1 VLKSLANKIT
11 AFYRSLYLGNLFF
24 AIGSGFVFTFFIG
37 FFFSFIF
44 NFAVI
49 ALLLFVLLVLA
60 DMVLLFAKRNAVYA
74 KRSLTDKL
82 SNGDENPV
90 SITIETR
97 YAFKTSLKIIDELPI
112 QLQDRSSYF
121 TLTLAPGASK
131 IVNYSIRPTK
141 RGQYSFGNINVYVQS
156 PIRLISRRFTID
168 EAYNISVYPS
178 FIQMRKYELL
188 AISNRLTEAGIKK
201 IRRIGNASEFDQIKD
216 YVQGDDFRTVNWK
229 ATARRGRLMVNQYQ
243 DERSQQV
250 YSIIDIGRIMK
261 MPFEG
266 LSLLD
271 YSINT
276 SLVISN
282 IALYKQDKAGIITF
296 SNRVSKIL
304 PAERR
309 GGQLNKILE
318 LLYNQKTN
326 YAETSFDVLYS
337 NLRRF
342 VNQRSL
348 VLLYTNF
355 ESLSSLERQMPYLR
369 RIADSHLLCVI
380 FFENTELKELT
391 EKHPKDTEEIY
402 VKTIAEKFAYE
413 KRLIVKELEKN
424 GIHSILTAPQNL
436 SVNTINKYLE
446 FKSRGLI

>member
-1 VLKSLANKIT
+1 MLAD
-11 AFYRSLYLGNLFF
+11 F
-24 AIGSGFVFTFFIG
+24 
-37 FFFSFIF
+37 
-44 NFAVI
+44 
-49 ALLLFVLLVLA
+49 LLLYG
-60 DMVLLFAKRNAVYA
+60 KRDAVYA
-74 KRSLTDKL
+74 KRDLTDKL
-82 SNGDENPV
+82 SNGDENHV
-90 SITIETR
+90 TIVLETR
-97 YAFKTSLKIIDELPI
+97 YAFQTYIKVIDELPI

-121 TLTLAPGASK
+121 TLHLPPGGIK
-131 IVNYSIRPTK
+131 EINYSIRPTK
-141 RGQYSFGNINVYVQS
+141 RGEYEFGNINIYISS
-156 PIRLISRRFTID
+156 PLRLITRRFTIN
-168 EAYNISVYPS
+168 ETRNIAVYPS

-188 AISNRLTEAGIKK
+188 AISNRLTEVGIKK
-201 IRRIGNASEFDQIKD
+201 IRRIGNTSEFDQIKD
-216 YVQGDDFRTVNWK
+216 YVQGDDFRTLNWK
-229 ATARRGRLMVNQYQ
+229 ATARRGKLMVNQYQ

-250 YSIIDIGRIMK
+250 YSVVDIGRIMK

-271 YSINT
+271 YAINT

-296 SNRVSKIL
+296 ANRISKML

-309 GGQLNKILE
+309 GGQLNKILD

-326 YAETSFDVLYS
+326 YSETSFESLYS
-337 NLRRF
+337 GLRRH

-348 VLLYTNF
+348 ILLYTNF
-355 ESLSSLERQMPYLR
+355 ESVSSVERQIPYLR

-380 FFENTELKELT
+380 FFENTELKELIAT
-391 EKHPKDTEEIY
+391 SPKDTEEIY
-402 VKTIAEKFAYE
+402 IKTIAEKFAYE

-424 GIHSILTAPQNL
+424 GIHSILTSPNNL